1 MYYVVYCL
9 LWSCAVGLVRLHRI
23 VRAKTQRVHLQRAHL
38 GAWST
43 PHAKTSR
50 TVRGTRSHTRTPRT
64 HGTSMAASLQ
74 CRTAH
79 AWGRVREARPGP
91 LRGPLR
97 GALLREAHERPCCS
111 CQRAMAAA
119 GGAIEGSAQNGA
131 QSVNFGFAPH
141 APLFHR
147 RSCAFSYAPKKTKP
161 PIVIQPK
168 RGTTPAKSAP
178 APSSATIVRRP
189 RSVPSP
195 L

>member
-1 MYYVVYCL
+1 M
-9 LWSCAVGLVRLHRI
+9 LWRCAVGLVRLHRI
-23 VRAKTQRVHLQRAHL
+23 ATRRAKTCVHLHRAH
-38 GAWST
+38 
-43 PHAKTSR
+43 R
-50 TVRGTRSHTRTPRT
+50 TRRPPEPSVEQGRTRELRT

-97 GALLREAHERPCCS
+97 GALLREAHERPRCS

-119 GGAIEGSAQNGA
+119 GGAIEGRAQNGA
-131 QSVNFGFAPH
+131 QSMNFGFAPH

>member
-1 MYYVVYCL
+1 MALC
-9 LWSCAVGLVRLHRI
+9 SGS
-23 VRAKTQRVHLQRAHL
+23 RASSQNCDAASQTCSFTQ
-38 GAWST
+38 ST

-50 TVRGTRSHTRTPRT
+50 TVRGTRSHTRTPNTRHI
-64 HGTSMAASLQ
+64 HGSTFTVPYCTRM
-74 CRTAH
+74 
-79 AWGRVREARPGP
+79 GRVREARPGP

-97 GALLREAHERPCCS
+97 GALLREAHERPRCS

-119 GGAIEGSAQNGA
+119 GGAIEGRAQNGA
-131 QSVNFGFAPH
+131 QSMNFGFAPH

>member
-1 MYYVVYCL
+1 MFIYTEHTAREDLPNRPWNKV
-9 LWSCAVGLVRLHRI
+9 
-23 VRAKTQRVHLQRAHL
+23 AHANSENTWHIH
-38 GAWST
+38 GST
-43 PHAKTSR
+43 F
-50 TVRGTRSHTRTPRT
+50 TVPYGTRM
-64 HGTSMAASLQ
+64 GACA
-74 CRTAH
+74 
-79 AWGRVREARPGP
+79 
-91 LRGPLR
+91 R
-97 GALLREAHERPCCS
+97 GATGTTERTSERRTSVPRCS

-119 GGAIEGSAQNGA
+119 GGAIEGRAQNGA
-131 QSVNFGFAPH
+131 QSMNFGFAPH